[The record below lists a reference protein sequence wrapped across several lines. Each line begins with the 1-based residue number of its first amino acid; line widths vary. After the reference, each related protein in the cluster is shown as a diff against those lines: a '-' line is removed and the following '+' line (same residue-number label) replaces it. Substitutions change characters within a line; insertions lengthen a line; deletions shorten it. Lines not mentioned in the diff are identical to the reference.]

1 MAETKRCPYCAEEI
15 QAEAVRCKYCRSR
28 LMSFDVDRWHR
39 SHPEARLAGVCAAVA
54 HVLALPVAAVR
65 LAFVVLTFFHLLGPL
80 VYVALW
86 LVIPRQ
92 PGGESQLERL
102 LRWALSLAR
111 VVSGRRNGPSASNS
125 VQRSP
130 MNGHL

>member
-1 MAETKRCPYCAEEI
+1 MAEMKRCPYCAEEI
-15 QAEAVRCKYCRSR
+15 QAEAVRCRFCRSR

-39 SHPEARLAGVCAAVA
+39 SHPEGRLAGVCAAVA

-80 VYVALW
+80 VYLALW

-102 LRWALSLAR
+102 LRWALSLAQ
-111 VVSGRRNGPSASNS
+111 VVSGRRNGPSSANRMR
-125 VQRSP
+125 QWP
-130 MNGHL
+130 INDHL